1 MAATK
6 GETKFESRNP
16 KLCQK
21 RGQTLSGH
29 TVFPESSACPP
40 KGQTPFLTEPKQIQN
55 RKFECPKQTA
65 KHAPLA
71 RHPRIPDKTVGRPRF
86 EHLVFDIWICF
97 GFRASD
103 FEFQTC
109 AHRTH
114 ILRLKTLQ
122 GPPFTIPPH
131 DSGRWKKKI
140 RGCLHYSGP
149 WGRKRGDR
157 IIYVQDIING
167 GLGNTDVSPCGWKR
181 WLRYAWQ
188 SSCGHAPHGA
198 TEYIACAMSFFSVIS
213 VISVISV
220 PL

>member
-29 TVFPESSACPP
+29 TGFPESSACPP

-109 AHRTH
+109 AYRARV
-114 ILRLKTLQ
+114 LRLKTL
-122 GPPFTIPPH
+122 T
-131 DSGRWKKKI
+131 
-140 RGCLHYSGP
+140 
-149 WGRKRGDR
+149 
-157 IIYVQDIING
+157 
-167 GLGNTDVSPCGWKR
+167 GWLVER
-181 WLRYAWQ
+181 NNLTQARSLRYRKQ
-188 SSCGHAPHGA
+188 SVFIPCIVGQ
-198 TEYIACAMSFFSVIS
+198 TCIR
-213 VISVISV
+213 
-220 PL
+220 